1 MDGFMTHIITD
12 EQRKFLNFYTDFLT
26 QEVKKDDLQN
36 IFCIIKDIESNN
48 LQAITQDYHEVQAL
62 MKQMAPMT
70 CDFIMSDFN
79 AIARALEEGVIEM
92 NNDSSTEFTAFFT
105 QSFTVILHYTAS
117 NLLLNL
123 LGQRK
128 AQLEASQKVD
138 TLTHLL
144 TQELL
149 MYTREMIDTA
159 YDIRVLAAKLDVGT
173 RQVQQAMQKLIVHDA
188 IYVDVRNNHLIYS
201 LNDEA
206 KEIVAQY
213 IGG

>member
-12 EQRKFLNFYTDFLT
+12 EQRKFLKFYTDFLT
-26 QEVKKDDLQN
+26 EEVKKDDLQN
-36 IFCIIKDIESNN
+36 IFCIIQDIESNN
-48 LQAITQDYHEVQAL
+48 LHAITQDYHEVQNL

-79 AIARALEEGVIEM
+79 AIARALEEGVIEL
-92 NNDSSTEFTAFFT
+92 NDDSSDEFTAFFT

-117 NLLLNL
+117 NLLLEL
-123 LGQRK
+123 LGQCK
-128 AQLEASQKVD
+128 AQLEASQKID

-159 YDIRVLAAKLDVGT
+159 YDIRVLAAKFNVGT
-173 RQVQQAMQKLIVHDA
+173 KEVQKAMQKLIVHDA
-188 IYVDVRNNHLIYS
+188 IDVDVRNNHLIYS
-201 LNDEA
+201 LSDEA
-206 KEIVAQY
+206 REIVKHYVAN
-213 IGG
+213 